1 MRENKRMI
9 LHNLL
14 HVLWKTRAGKD
25 VIDLDLQPD
34 ERIVRIVFHREGVR
48 TETQLVDVD
57 CDSGLSMVIDICRA
71 LL

>member
-9 LHNLL
+9 LHDLL
-14 HVLWKTRAGKD
+14 HVLWKTRAGQD

-48 TETQLVDVD
+48 TWTKLVDVD
-57 CDSGLSMVIDICRA
+57 CDSGLQMVIDICRA
-71 LL
+71 LM

>member
-9 LHNLL
+9 LHDLL
-14 HVLWKTRAGKD
+14 HVLWKTRAGWD

-34 ERIVRIVFHREGVR
+34 GRIVKIIFHQEGVR
-48 TETQLVDVD
+48 TWTKLVDVD
-57 CDSGLSMVIDICRA
+57 CDNALQMVIDICKA